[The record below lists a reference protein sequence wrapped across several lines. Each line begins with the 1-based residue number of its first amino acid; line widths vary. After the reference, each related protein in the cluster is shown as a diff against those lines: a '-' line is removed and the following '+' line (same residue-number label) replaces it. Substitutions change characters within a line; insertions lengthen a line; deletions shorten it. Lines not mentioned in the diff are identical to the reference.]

1 MNDIGLVKSF
11 VSVIFIGQSI
21 NTVLTGRIIKIYMG
35 LASQILCEN
44 ILMSNRVTENYS

>member
-35 LASQILCEN
+35 LASQIREN